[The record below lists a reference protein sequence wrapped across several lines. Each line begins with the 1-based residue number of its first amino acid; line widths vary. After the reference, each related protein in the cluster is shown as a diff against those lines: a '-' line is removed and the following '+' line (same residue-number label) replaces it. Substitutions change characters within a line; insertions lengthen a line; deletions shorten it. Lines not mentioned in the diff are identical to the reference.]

1 MGVKPRTPPVT
12 LAAAR
17 ENDLAFDWESY
28 TPPVAHR
35 LGVQTV
41 EASIETLRNYIDW
54 TPFFMTGRSRV
65 NIRAFWKM
73 KW

>member
-1 MGVKPRTPPVT
+1 MGVKTAY
-12 LAAAR
+12 AASDPCRRA

-54 TPFFMTGRSRV
+54 TPFFMTGRWRV

>member
-1 MGVKPRTPPVT
+1 MRVRTAHAAVT

-17 ENDLAFDWESY
+17 DNDLAFDWESY

-35 LGVQTV
+35 LGVQDV

-54 TPFFMTGRSRV
+54 TPFFMTWSLGREVSAHSGR
-65 NIRAFWKM
+65 
-73 KW
+73 